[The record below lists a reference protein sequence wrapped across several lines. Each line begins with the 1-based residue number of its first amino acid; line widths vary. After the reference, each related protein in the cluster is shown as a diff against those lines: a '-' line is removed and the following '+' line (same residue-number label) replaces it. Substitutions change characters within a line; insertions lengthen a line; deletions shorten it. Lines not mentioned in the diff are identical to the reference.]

1 MKKKKSLK
9 NNVKK
14 DFEDQEKRR
23 AKRAERRA
31 FNLQIERELEDLRI
45 SQLKEGYDK
54 EVILIN
60 TQWTSLYNGTTE
72 SRIWITNQTDPAIG
86 AIHKLMINNTNYLLM
101 IADPTYVAS
110 YTGIVI

>member
-1 MKKKKSLK
+1 MPSGDVVNGIGVL
-9 NNVKK
+9 NTNFSFQPAVGVSVCITM
-14 DFEDQEKRR
+14 
-23 AKRAERRA
+23 ATC
-31 FNLQIERELEDLRI
+31 
-45 SQLKEGYDK
+45 
-54 EVILIN
+54 N